1 MPGSSRCGMSLD
13 GGACH
18 GKLCFLID
26 LMLAEVVH
34 DDFSLPET
42 LVASGY
48 QFTSD
53 PSGRY
58 LGGRIGVNL
67 VRNLHTGKVS
77 VLKMATTHKPLDPD
91 QVRLLALAQKNETG
105 KMKLPNLELVGDD
118 WFLMEA
124 VVGVSLSSVL
134 DTQPQTYL
142 SRSLELA
149 DRYQQLL
156 AMYHSAYGKRPI
168 TATDRYWVF
177 ARLHDW
183 GTPLV
188 QERFLSSDRL
198 QEIEQA
204 WRALVAKYGDALFK
218 HVHGN
223 IHGDHV
229 IGNPEHLFV
238 LDPVDWIR
246 PCPFDAKIYDWLRAL
261 DWTLVKAQDPEAMF
275 EVAQS
280 MMRQKLKKYDP
291 QEVKTFLSLRGL
303 GCLGAD
309 ILQQKDMPHADND
322 LARIKVLIQLIN
334 GDYHL

>member
-1 MPGSSRCGMSLD
+1 M
-13 GGACH
+13 
-18 GKLCFLID
+18 
-26 LMLAEVVH
+26 VVEAIH
-34 DDFSLPET
+34 DDFSLPEA

-48 QFTSD
+48 KLTSD
-53 PSGRY
+53 PRGRY
-58 LGGRIGVNL
+58 LGGRLGVNL
-67 VRNLHTGKVS
+67 VSNLHTGKVS
-77 VLKMATTHKPLDPD
+77 VLKMATAHKPLDPD
-91 QVRLLALAQKNETG
+91 QARLLALAQKNETG
-105 KMKLPNLELVGDD
+105 KMKLPNLELVGDG

-142 SRSLELA
+142 SLSLELA

-168 TATDRYWVF
+168 TDTDRNWVF

-183 GTPLV
+183 GTPLI
-188 QERFLSSDRL
+188 QERLLSPDRL
-198 QEIEQA
+198 KEIEQE
-204 WRALVAKYGDALFK
+204 WHALVAKYGDALFK

-246 PCPFDAKIYDWLRAL
+246 PCPFDGKIYDWLRAL
-261 DWTLVKAQDPEAMF
+261 DWTLVKAKDPQAMF
-275 EVAQS
+275 AVAQR
-280 MMRQKLKKYDP
+280 MMHQKLKKYDP
-291 QEVKTFLSLRGL
+291 QEVKTFLALRGI

-309 ILQQKDMPHADND
+309 ILQQKDQPHADNG
-322 LARIKVLIQLIN
+322 LARVKILIQLIN
-334 GDYHL
+334 GDYKL